1 MACGVALKRPYD
13 YEAYISPDDG
23 SDAKRRCT
31 NTGCSP
37 FRPYLGTLAA
47 SLPNA
52 SNLSTPS
59 KFASGVASHV
69 QLSPGQLQSYLKAEV
84 QLVCERLLKQQ
95 EIRIRFEY
103 ESKLNKLLEE
113 QHDQFVQFT
122 REQEKQHSS
131 SNAEE
136 LSYYS

>member
-59 KFASGVASHV
+59 KFASGGDSSFRTSPFAAVASHV

-84 QLVCERLLKQQ
+84 K
-95 EIRIRFEY
+95 I
-103 ESKLNKLLEE
+103 
-113 QHDQFVQFT
+113 
-122 REQEKQHSS
+122 
-131 SNAEE
+131 
-136 LSYYS
+136 